1 MTTEAARVGAV
12 GAVIGVILGT
22 AADRYDAMR
31 SFYVETLGMPVRTD
45 RPGHVNF
52 QWGNTR
58 LTIARHDGVSG
69 SSRDPRRVLL
79 NLAVDDIEAVAAGL
93 RSAGVA
99 FLREP
104 SSEPWGGSI
113 ATFEDPD
120 GNTLQLMQL
129 PPGGE

>member
-1 MTTEAARVGAV
+1 MSAEPARV

-22 AADRYDAMR
+22 AADRFDAMR
-31 SFYVETLGMPVRTD
+31 RFYVETLGLPVRAD
-45 RPGHVNF
+45 RRGHVNF
-52 QWGNTR
+52 QWGDTR
-58 LTIARHDGVSG
+58 LTIATHDEVNGA
-69 SSRDPRRVLL
+69 SSDPRRLLL

-93 RSAGVA
+93 RATGVS

-104 SSEPWGGSI
+104 RAEPWGGSI

>member
-1 MTTEAARVGAV
+1 MTSEAQVG
-12 GAVIGVILGT
+12 GVIGVILG
-22 AADRYDAMR
+22 AAPDRFDAMR
-31 SFYVETLGMPVRTD
+31 AFYVETLGLPVRTD

-58 LTIARHDGVSG
+58 LTIAEHGEVRGA
-69 SSRDPRRVLL
+69 SSDPRRTML
-79 NLAVDDIEAVAAGL
+79 NLAVDDIEGVAARL
-93 RSAGVA
+93 RAAGVT
-99 FLREP
+99 FIREP
-104 SSEPWGGSI
+104 SDEPWGGSI

>member
-1 MTTEAARVGAV
+1 MTSEAACVGAV

-58 LTIARHDGVSG
+58 LTIATHDEVSG
-69 SSRDPRRVLL
+69 PARDPRRLLL

-93 RSAGVA
+93 RGAGVT
-99 FLREP
+99 FVREP